1 MNELKTWKIRDWT
14 FLFCTIYNS
23 SMPCM
28 CKVHRCFYRIYLKSP
43 SLKRLYQFNERIC
56 LVSRLALNLIQRLL
70 TKRRSH
76 TIILQGDRIELVGAF
91 SYWWDTR
98 DFRCW
103 KRRRGSNRKEAWVE
117 GRPPGETAV
126 QTAVPAPAFSRST
139 CLNGYW
145 RGQIKGLVIMVREN
159 KEKDLGGDLMRQG
172 LGFPWLSMTTIV
184 F

>member
-1 MNELKTWKIRDWT
+1 
-14 FLFCTIYNS
+14 
-23 SMPCM
+23 M
-28 CKVHRCFYRIYLKSP
+28 CIAVFPEYIWSHHL
-43 SLKRLYQFNERIC
+43 LKRLYQFNEGIC
-56 LVSRLALNLIQRLL
+56 LVYRLALNLIQRLL

-103 KRRRGSNRKEAWVE
+103 KRRRGSSRKEAWVE

-126 QTAVPAPAFSRST
+126 QTAAPAPAFSCSA

-172 LGFPWLSMTTIV
+172 LGYSLTLSDSHSVLMMQRCVSVSPLLILLRTSLV
-184 F
+184 

>member
-1 MNELKTWKIRDWT
+1 MCITG
-14 FLFCTIYNS
+14 FLE
-23 SMPCM
+23 
-28 CKVHRCFYRIYLKSP
+28 IYLKSP
-43 SLKRLYQFNERIC
+43 SLKRLYQFNEGIC
-56 LVSRLALNLIQRLL
+56 LVSRLALNLIRRLL

-103 KRRRGSNRKEAWVE
+103 KRSRGSSRKEAWVE
-117 GRPPGETAV
+117 REGRRGKLQYRLQPQPLLLVGVLAWMDIKR
-126 QTAVPAPAFSRST
+126 PNKRPCNNGSR
-139 CLNGYW
+139 
-145 RGQIKGLVIMVREN
+145 N